1 MRRMQRS
8 RNVKENA
15 ELNRN
20 AGNREMVRAIV
31 LEEMSDGDLTSRV
44 NLSEPLVA
52 TLYPD
57 KLIGGQYEG
66 ASTSGLDGHYQD

>member
-1 MRRMQRS
+1 MQRS
-8 RNVKENA
+8 RNVKENP

-31 LEEMSDGDLTSRV
+31 LEEMSDGDLPSRV
-44 NLSEPLVA
+44 NLSEPLDA

-57 KLIGGQYEG
+57 KLIGVQYEG
-66 ASTSGLDGHYQD
+66 ASTFGLDRHYQD

>member
-1 MRRMQRS
+1 
-8 RNVKENA
+8 
-15 ELNRN
+15 
-20 AGNREMVRAIV
+20 MVRAIV

-57 KLIGGQYEG
+57 KLIGVQYEG
-66 ASTSGLDGHYQD
+66 ASTFGLDRHYQD